1 MRKIILLPLLLLTA
15 ILYSC
20 QEKDIE
26 VFSDKNEIYFDKFYI
41 NEFAPGTAQAD
52 STVESFFFYPTD
64 AVDIEASL
72 VVCLSGKLLSDDVS
86 FKLKVIEEETTANA
100 DEYTIDDEYI
110 FHANTVKEGSSRIT
124 DVIKVRLHRS
134 ARLQDLE
141 EGVRLVVELVANDE
155 IGVGQHERRKAKI
168 ILTEKTS
175 KPLWWDS
182 EVDKYLLGKY
192 SQKKYK
198 LFLDNV
204 ASASTLNADM
214 IKDYPDDARKIA
226 LEFKAWLMKQ
236 DPKIIDEDG
245 TLMTVSI

>member
-1 MRKIILLPLLLLTA
+1 MRRITLLSLIFFIA
-15 ILYSC
+15 IFYSC
-20 QEKDIE
+20 EEKGIE
-26 VFSDKNEIYFDKFYI
+26 LFSDKNEIYFDKFYI
-41 NEFAPGTAQAD
+41 NEFAPGTMQAD

-64 AVDIEASL
+64 AVDINASL
-72 VVCLSGKLLSDDVS
+72 VVCLSGKLLEEDVS
-86 FKLKVIEEETTANA
+86 FKLKVVEEETTANS
-100 DEYTIDDEYI
+100 DEYTIDDEYV
-110 FHANTVKEGSSRIT
+110 FHANTLKEVESRVT
-124 DVIKVRLHRS
+124 DIIKVKLHRS
-134 ARLQDLE
+134 ERLKDLE
-141 EGVRLVVELVANDE
+141 EGVRLVVELIPNDN
-155 IGVGQHERRKAKI
+155 IGVGQHERRKATI
-168 ILTEKTS
+168 ILTEKTC

-192 SQKKYK
+192 SQMKYK

-204 ASASTLNADM
+204 ATASTLNGDM